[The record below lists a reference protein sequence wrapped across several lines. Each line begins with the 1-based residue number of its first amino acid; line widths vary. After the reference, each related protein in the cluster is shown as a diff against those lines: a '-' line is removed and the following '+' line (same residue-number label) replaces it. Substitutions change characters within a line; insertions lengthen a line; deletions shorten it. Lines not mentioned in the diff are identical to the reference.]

1 MLWSRLPA
9 SVQWAR
15 GGAYRQVSVL
25 ISLLLVSFL
34 LVIFSHRGLRRNT
47 SYRFKL
53 RAHNEM
59 GASQYSGLVSYT
71 TRPGRPSPPPRP
83 QTKGRVRSHSFKIM
97 WNVPQDNGGVPVN
110 LYHLELDDGSGWVLV
125 FSGEE
130 MEHVCGDL
138 VPGVQYR

>member
-1 MLWSRLPA
+1 M
-9 SVQWAR
+9 
-15 GGAYRQVSVL
+15 
-25 ISLLLVSFL
+25 
-34 LVIFSHRGLRRNT
+34 
-47 SYRFKL
+47 